1 MKMSVKITCDCGNQT
16 EKELVRITN
25 ESNGKVY
32 EDYLSFED
40 SFEGDTKFNINQS
53 HPDEARITCLN
64 CNNLIDFLV

>member
-25 ESNGKVY
+25 KNNGKVY

-40 SFEGDTKFNINQS
+40 SFEGDSQFNIHQS
-53 HPDEARITCLN
+53 SPDETRITCLE
-64 CNNLIDFLV
+64 CKRLIDFSL